1 MGGEKRTHTHTHRA
15 SHITNTPHTHT
26 TRTPLPHTLSHP
38 LTCLSPPHQQD
49 MDAENE
55 DPLGLLYLEP
65 GSIEPNVAAAAA
77 AAEAATTTTTTSTTA
92 EAGPSSSA
100 AGKAVVPSLAR
111 VNTIEMESSA
121 VTQLREL
128 SVLCGEDPADILA
141 CVTPK
146 AGNDTGFAASMAHP
160 VGVPLID

>member
-1 MGGEKRTHTHTHRA
+1 MHGEDHGGELQLGAPSESRQSEYA
-15 SHITNTPHTHT
+15 MGSG
-26 TRTPLPHTLSHP
+26 TLDEAG
-38 LTCLSPPHQQD
+38 LNEIFMWED

-77 AAEAATTTTTTSTTA
+77 AAAEAATTTTTASA
-92 EAGPSSSA
+92 EAGSSSSA

-146 AGNDTGFAASMAHP
+146 AGNDSGAAASMAQP

>member
-1 MGGEKRTHTHTHRA
+1 
-15 SHITNTPHTHT
+15 
-26 TRTPLPHTLSHP
+26 
-38 LTCLSPPHQQD
+38 

-77 AAEAATTTTTTSTTA
+77 AAAEAATTTTTTTTTSA
-92 EAGPSSSA
+92 EAGSSSSA

-146 AGNDTGFAASMAHP
+146 AGNDSGAAASMAQP